1 MPQGQTKLASNCDS
15 GVYMVRGNSTNKETG
30 VAQKTQVVLIDDLTG
45 DILSDGQGQTVSFAL
60 DGTSYEIDLNK
71 KNADA
76 LRKDLRRYVDA
87 ARKLGRAGSASR
99 RSAGGGRQDTAA
111 IRDWARQNG
120 HAVNERGRIPSSIVE
135 AYQSAH

>member
-1 MPQGQTKLASNCDS
+1 M
-15 GVYMVRGNSTNKETG
+15 
-30 VAQKTQVVLIDDLTG
+30 AQKTQVVLIDDLTG

-76 LRKDLRRYVDA
+76 LRTDLRCYVDA

-99 RSAGGGRQDTAA
+99 RGAGGGRQDTAA
-111 IRDWARQNG
+111 IRAWARQNG
-120 HAVNERGRIPSSIVE
+120 HAVNERGRIPSSIVQ
-135 AYQSAH
+135 AYRSAH

>member
-1 MPQGQTKLASNCDS
+1 M
-15 GVYMVRGNSTNKETG
+15 
-30 VAQKTQVVLIDDLTG
+30 AQKTQVVLIDDLTG